1 MALLE
6 ELFLGTLRMSA
17 GAALCVAAV
26 LLIRLLLRKAPRVF
40 SYALWAVV
48 LFRLLCPFV
57 PKTPWSPMPSA
68 EIVPVPDEKYS
79 YVQVSTGI
87 SAVDGPVNDYLY
99 RHPLPQREANVGR
112 YPTGEP
118 MVTFPADGEAPLT
131 WVSVGSL
138 VWLAGLL
145 AMLLW
150 GAVSTLRLRWRLREA
165 VKQEGERDIWLAD
178 HIPTAFL
185 WGGLFPRIYLPSD
198 LPESVRDYV
207 VRHER
212 VHAGRGDHLI
222 RLAAWVALVIH
233 WFDPLVW
240 LAFWL
245 AGRDMEMSCDE
256 TVLRQ
261 YSRDVRAGY
270 SEALLRQYTR
280 PLSPMGPLA
289 FGDSDPQSRIKNVLN
304 YKKPAFWVVVIALV
318 AVVAAG
324 LLLFTGRSFPR
335 AEIQPNGER
344 FFNAVVL
351 EDRGGSL
358 LAEVSDG
365 FNSGLSAGARVTVT
379 KSVLSPGNYPG
390 GVKEGDAVRVVF
402 NGLVMETDPAQLGTV
417 FAVYLL
423 DENGEAA
430 PNRGP

>member
-6 ELFLGTLRMSA
+6 ELFLGTLRISA

-99 RHPLPQREANVGR
+99 RHPIPQREANVGR

-198 LPESVRDYV
+198 LPENIRDYV

-222 RLAAWVALVIH
+222 RLAAWLALVIH
-233 WFDPLVW
+233 WFNPLVW

-261 YSRDVRAGY
+261 YSRDVRADY

-280 PLSPMGPLA
+280 RLSPVGPLA
-289 FGDSDPQSRIKNVLN
+289 FGNGDPQSRIKNVLN